1 MSLEPKTLILLAP
14 IAIVALYFLIKY
26 PEVSFALFINAYVI
40 KKGINFGYFNS

>member
-14 IAIVALYFLIKY
+14 IAIV
-26 PEVSFALFINAYVI
+26 ALFINAYVI